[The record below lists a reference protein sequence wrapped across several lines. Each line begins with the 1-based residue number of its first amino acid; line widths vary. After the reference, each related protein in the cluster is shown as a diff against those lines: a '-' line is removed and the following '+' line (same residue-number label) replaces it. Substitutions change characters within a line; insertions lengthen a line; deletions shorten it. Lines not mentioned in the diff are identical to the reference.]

1 MTTTTYFRWTYTL
14 FIMIIIMNMMLTYGF
29 VKVPII
35 HKKGTPITLMNKVR
49 RKERD
54 VYSTYLLGLRR
65 QQRKIFPKNTNID
78 TLSFLLNF
86 TRQFSSNYSNYTTI
100 NNTEMCAESIIMG
113 NIILDVSDIKYIH
126 ISTEKDNI
134 KIKLD
139 NNIKNSTTPPTNLIF
154 NGLQNMDIIF
164 TTVGLVGKIININ

>member
-1 MTTTTYFRWTYTL
+1 MMTYLRCICIL
-14 FIMIIIMNMMLTYGF
+14 ISIIINLSDGF
-29 VKVPII
+29 VKTPVLYGKQI
-35 HKKGTPITLMNKVR
+35 HSRITTLNKYK

-54 VYSTYLLGLRR
+54 VYSSYLIGLRR
-65 QQRKIFPKNTNID
+65 QQRKIFPRNVNID
-78 TLSFLLNF
+78 TAAYFMNL
-86 TRQFSSNYSNYTTI
+86 TKQFSSNYTTI
-100 NNTEMCAESIIMG
+100 NNTDMCAESIIMG

-139 NNIKNSTTPPTNLIF
+139 NNTKNSTTPPTNLIF